1 MHLFFLSFA
10 LGISKIAHPTLKKDP
25 YIISILRDN
34 CLLVLLQIQGEK
46 PSLKTPFL
54 AHFLSMHIDAY
65 CNTEA
70 TTSLIRQHIPAAS
83 LIQEN
88 TEQLV
93 YTLPLKDMD
102 KFAGICLFTSL
113 LGCRREIRPVRP

>member
-1 MHLFFLSFA
+1 MFGAVLVQSGF
-10 LGISKIAHPTLKKDP
+10 DP
-25 YIISILRDN
+25 QS
-34 CLLVLLQIQGEK
+34 LLC
-46 PSLKTPFL
+46 FC
-54 AHFLSMHIDAY
+54 SMHIDAY

-88 TEQLV
+88 DEQLV

-102 KFAGICLFTSL
+102 KFAGIGGGFCAAGISGCSRRCLFSVAL
-113 LGCRREIRPVRP
+113 A

>member
-1 MHLFFLSFA
+1 MFGAVLVQSSFKPQFLVCFF
-10 LGISKIAHPTLKKDP
+10 
-25 YIISILRDN
+25 
-34 CLLVLLQIQGEK
+34 
-46 PSLKTPFL
+46 
-54 AHFLSMHIDAY
+54 SMHIDAY

-88 TEQLV
+88 DEQLV

-102 KFAGICLFTSL
+102 KFAGICGVLC
-113 LGCRREIRPVRP
+113 CRDR

>member
-1 MHLFFLSFA
+1 
-10 LGISKIAHPTLKKDP
+10 
-25 YIISILRDN
+25 
-34 CLLVLLQIQGEK
+34 
-46 PSLKTPFL
+46 
-54 AHFLSMHIDAY
+54 MHIDAY

-88 TEQLV
+88 DEQLV

-102 KFAGICLFTSL
+102 KFAGIDGFVVLW
-113 LGCRREIRPVRP
+113 G

>member
-1 MHLFFLSFA
+1 
-10 LGISKIAHPTLKKDP
+10 
-25 YIISILRDN
+25 
-34 CLLVLLQIQGEK
+34 
-46 PSLKTPFL
+46 
-54 AHFLSMHIDAY
+54 MHIDAY

-88 TEQLV
+88 DEQLV

-102 KFAGICLFTSL
+102 KFAGINVFVVPAGSN
-113 LGCRREIRPVRP
+113 GCKRERHRAGL

>member
-1 MHLFFLSFA
+1 
-10 LGISKIAHPTLKKDP
+10 
-25 YIISILRDN
+25 
-34 CLLVLLQIQGEK
+34 
-46 PSLKTPFL
+46 
-54 AHFLSMHIDAY
+54 MHIDAY

-88 TEQLV
+88 DEQLV

-102 KFAGICLFTSL
+102 KFAGIDGFVVLQEGNPSSVAVVCNS
-113 LGCRREIRPVRP
+113 C

>member
-1 MHLFFLSFA
+1 MFNALLPASSEAGVRGKTSFTIPIFSPA
-10 LGISKIAHPTLKKDP
+10 
-25 YIISILRDN
+25 R
-34 CLLVLLQIQGEK
+34 
-46 PSLKTPFL
+46 
-54 AHFLSMHIDAY
+54 FLSMHIDAY

-88 TEQLV
+88 DEQLV

-102 KFAGICLFTSL
+102 KFAGRDGFVALQSGMAAGEKAVERGCSL
-113 LGCRREIRPVRP
+113 RFLLNCHFCT

>member
-1 MHLFFLSFA
+1 M
-10 LGISKIAHPTLKKDP
+10 
-25 YIISILRDN
+25 
-34 CLLVLLQIQGEK
+34 QGEK
-46 PSLKTPFL
+46 PALKTPFL

-88 TEQLV
+88 AEQLV

-102 KFAGICLFTSL
+102 KFAGIRLFTLL
-113 LGCRREIRPVRP
+113 LGCRKEIHPVWP